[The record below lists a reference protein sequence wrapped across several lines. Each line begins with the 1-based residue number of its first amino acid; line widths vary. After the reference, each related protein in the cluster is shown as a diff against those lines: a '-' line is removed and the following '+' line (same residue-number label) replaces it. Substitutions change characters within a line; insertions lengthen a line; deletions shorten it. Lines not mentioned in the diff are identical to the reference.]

1 MSVWHDLF
9 WFRKFFIGIIQMKRC
24 DEFFYKLLLLLTTW
38 STSIHTFF
46 FFSACNT
53 AQYNEYTYAVH
64 YWDSSESGLE
74 RQQLSRTTSLLQPP
88 FLFSVLW
95 GIPTTTTLVVFCS
108 FSRTDLSCSCGKLW
122 SVSKVRNFSHD
133 LKSLVPG
140 SKILKYFWE
149 FNFLILQ

>member
-1 MSVWHDLF
+1 
-9 WFRKFFIGIIQMKRC
+9 MKRC
-24 DEFFYKLLLLLTTW
+24 DEFFYKLLLLLWTTW

-46 FFSACNT
+46 FFFACNT

-64 YWDSSESGLE
+64 YWDSSESSLE
-74 RQQLSRTTSLLQPP
+74 RQRLSRTTSLLQPP

-108 FSRTDLSCSCGKLW
+108 FSRTDLSCSCGKLKS

-140 SKILKYFWE
+140 SQILKYFLTNSTFWS
-149 FNFLILQ
+149 FNKNLYGHSFSLISIS